1 LGGRKSIGP
10 VPHIQQ
16 HSLNGP
22 LSGTTQE
29 NRYQKGKTNLDFTG
43 ARDSEWQWYQLG
55 HMQICTSL
63 QKNNHA
69 STPPLSFF
77 TGRMPFLPPN
87 QQCQS
92 TEGKIQINK
101 LNTWFSCLLQHSARK
116 RGGLILQCPRAQT
129 HFLGR
134 GNFTNTIPGLSR
146 SHGNPD
152 YYSYCYHAICKRVNT
167 ISVCNKPTRSTQ
179 LCIPPGSLNRV
190 PASAGVRTGMSALSG
205 GR

>member
-1 LGGRKSIGP
+1 
-10 VPHIQQ
+10 V
-16 HSLNGP
+16 
-22 LSGTTQE
+22 
-29 NRYQKGKTNLDFTG
+29 NRYQKGKTNLDFTE

-55 HMQICTSL
+55 NMQICTSL
-63 QKNNHA
+63 QTNNHA
-69 STPPLSFF
+69 STPPLIFF

-101 LNTWFSCLLQHSARK
+101 LNTWFCCLLQHSARK
-116 RGGLILQCPRAQT
+116 RGGLILQRPRAQT
-129 HFLGR
+129 HFLR
-134 GNFTNTIPGLSR
+134 PGNFTNTIPGLLR

-190 PASAGVRTGMSALSG
+190 PASAGVRAGMSALPG